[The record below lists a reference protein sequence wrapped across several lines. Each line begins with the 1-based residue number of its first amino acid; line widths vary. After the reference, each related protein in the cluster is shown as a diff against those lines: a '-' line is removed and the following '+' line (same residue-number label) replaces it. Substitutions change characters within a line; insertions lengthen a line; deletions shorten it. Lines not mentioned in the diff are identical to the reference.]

1 MAAEQRGL
9 DPAAI
14 PTTPEETESFESA
27 VVNVE
32 IESLKRSLL
41 AIRKSTHVSGPKHA
55 VAAMKCLITSLESM
69 PGCKRR

>member
-32 IESLKRSLL
+32 IESLKRSVGDQELYP
-41 AIRKSTHVSGPKHA
+41 RFRPETRGSGDEMSHYIVGKYA
-55 VAAMKCLITSLESM
+55 GV
-69 PGCKRR
+69 